1 MIKTNNQHYVNP
13 FLVSFNSEKY
23 ILSSYLN
30 TLDATRFYFFLRM
43 HDRNPLVT
51 YLLLLQACPFVTCTT
66 MFVETYVSGN

>member
-23 ILSSYLN
+23 VLSSYLN
-30 TLDATRFYFFLRM
+30 TLCATRFCFLRM

-66 MFVETYVSGN
+66 MFVETYVSAN

>member
-30 TLDATRFYFFLRM
+30 TLYATRFLLLVFLRM
-43 HDRNPLVT
+43 PDRNP
-51 YLLLLQACPFVTCTT
+51 YLLLLQAIRYFYH
-66 MFVETYVSGN
+66 MSVETYVSGN